1 MCKTASIKISVKKF
15 KVKLVMFD
23 LDGTVIDT
31 APQIAEAMNL
41 TLAELGLKRLLD
53 SQIAGYIGNG
63 AAALIKR
70 CLTGDLHIEPDARLF
85 ERAQTIYFAHYANNV
100 RESLP
105 YKDVKA
111 SLQAVKN
118 KGFKMACVTNKP
130 EKFTLPLLQTSGL
143 LDFFELVV
151 SGDSLPKKKPDP
163 MQLQYIC
170 AKLGVL
176 ESQAILVGDSNTDIA
191 AARAAGCSIVTV
203 PYGYNQ
209 GKPIVANTVDAIIND
224 LSELTTIL
232 TS

>member
-1 MCKTASIKISVKKF
+1 
-15 KVKLVMFD
+15 MFD